1 MEFPELK
8 AVALEHWKN
17 WNPDA
22 FIVEAKA
29 SGLPLIYELRKMGI
43 PVQDFTPTKGNDKIS
58 RVNAVAD
65 LFSSGIIW
73 IPETRWAQELVEE
86 VADFPNGANDDL
98 VDSMSQALLRFRQ
111 GGFIRLQTDDWVE
124 SKPRQRTN
132 YY

>member
-1 MEFPELK
+1 
-8 AVALEHWKN
+8 LEHWKN